1 MPLTERRA
9 KPAMHFGGQYRIID
23 FTLSNAINSG
33 LRRNYVVTQYKS
45 HSLLRHIQRAW
56 SFLRAELGEFI
67 DLLPAQQRVDEATWY
82 RGTADAVWQ
91 NLDILRDEQP
101 KLIVILAG
109 DHVYKMDYSVMLQQH
124 VERGADITVGCAEV
138 PAEEASGFGVMAVDA
153 AGRVVEFL
161 EKPAQPPSI
170 PGQPGTS
177 LASMG
182 IYVCSAEFLYDV
194 LNQDAMNPD
203 STHDFGKDFL
213 PKLVSW
219 ANVFAHR
226 LSESCVMRDGAQ
238 PYWRDVGTLDAFWD
252 ANIDLTRIIPEL
264 DLYDARWPIFSAHS
278 QLPPAK
284 FVFDDDH
291 RRGSAVDSVV
301 SSGVVVSGASVRGSL
316 LSLDVRLHSHAEVS
330 DSVVLPGAS
339 VGRHARLHRTIVDH
353 RVQIPE
359 GLVVGDD
366 ATADAARFYRTA
378 QGITLITQAMLDAL

>member
-1 MPLTERRA
+1 
-9 KPAMHFGGQYRIID
+9 MHFGGQYRIID

-170 PGQPGTS
+170 PGQPGT
-177 LASMG
+177 
-182 IYVCSAEFLYDV
+182 
-194 LNQDAMNPD
+194 
-203 STHDFGKDFL
+203 
-213 PKLVSW
+213 
-219 ANVFAHR
+219 
-226 LSESCVMRDGAQ
+226 
-238 PYWRDVGTLDAFWD
+238 
-252 ANIDLTRIIPEL
+252 
-264 DLYDARWPIFSAHS
+264 
-278 QLPPAK
+278 
-284 FVFDDDH
+284 
-291 RRGSAVDSVV
+291 
-301 SSGVVVSGASVRGSL
+301 
-316 LSLDVRLHSHAEVS
+316 
-330 DSVVLPGAS
+330 
-339 VGRHARLHRTIVDH
+339 
-353 RVQIPE
+353 
-359 GLVVGDD
+359 
-366 ATADAARFYRTA
+366 
-378 QGITLITQAMLDAL
+378 